1 MTSHKILRTMC
12 PTKIKAFTLIELLVV
27 IAIIGI
33 LIALLLPAVQAAREA
48 ARRISCTNKQKQLG
62 LAMHNY
68 ADANKKLPTFAVMAK
83 RTGTIAEG
91 ASPPE
96 AACCFGGKATSV
108 LSRLLPYM
116 EQAQTFALIPNCEWI
131 YLNCGQD
138 HARLNAMQYNGTS
151 MAAAGRIQIPAFRCP
166 SDGGPNSMNTIAVF
180 AASPRTVMATG
191 NREATLDPGTVS
203 ETATTN
209 YVACTGSATGTYYD
223 MNHPT
228 DGVFSYE
235 IWKGFE
241 MMTDGTTNVMVFSE
255 SIIGDGSLDSSGG
268 TINLSTPPAPL
279 QPWTRCGH
287 STAGQRGAPD
297 WANTPGL
304 TTIEPN
310 PDVRTLLTAN
320 TTAWVGWRG
329 SHWLSGRPVATSY
342 SAYSP
347 PNPPYADWGARNAY
361 GFFSARSFH
370 TGGVNVTLGDGST
383 SFTGNTIDL
392 QVWRNLSKANS
403 GETVSKF

>member
-1 MTSHKILRTMC
+1 MPPHKNRGFTDVYE
-12 PTKIKAFTLIELLVV
+12 IKAFTLVELLVV

-62 LAMHNY
+62 LSMHNY
-68 ADANKKLPTFAVMAK
+68 TDANKKLPTFAVMAQ

-91 ASPPE
+91 AAIPE

-108 LSRLLPYM
+108 QSRLLPYM
-116 EQAQTFALIPNCEWI
+116 EQAQVFSQIPNCEWV
-131 YLNCGQD
+131 YLACGSQ
-138 HARLNAMQYNGTS
+138 HARLNAMPYNGTS
-151 MAAAGRIQIPAFRCP
+151 MAAAGRIPIAAFRCP
-166 SDGGPNSMNTIAVF
+166 SDGGPNTMNTIAVF
-180 AASPRTVMATG
+180 AASPRTVMSNG
-191 NREATLDPGTVS
+191 NREATLDPGEAS

-228 DGVFSYE
+228 DGAFSYE

-255 SIIGDGSLDSSGG
+255 TIIGDGSLDSDGG
-268 TINLSTPPAPL
+268 TINPSTPPAPM
-279 QPWTRCGH
+279 QPWTRCAFAP
-287 STAGQRGAPD
+287 SLQRGAPE
-297 WANTPGL
+297 WAVTPGL
-304 TTIEPN
+304 PSIDLN
-310 PDVRTLLTAN
+310 PDVRALLSGYTAS
-320 TTAWVGWRG
+320 WVGWRA
-329 SHWLSGRPVATSY
+329 SHWLSGKPVMSSY
-342 SAYSP
+342 SAYSS
-347 PNPPYADWGARNAY
+347 PNPPYADWGSNNAY

-370 TGGVNVTLGDGST
+370 TGGINVTLGDGST

-403 GETVSKF
+403 GETAAGL